1 MSGEAVVGVIP
12 IAAVAVA
19 GPVVLAGAVIV
30 GTAMV
35 GAWAARG
42 IAAGVGAVIEEQ
54 VREARRRA
62 EEERRRLAEWQAF
75 DVRQRAVVDEARAQH
90 EAIAI
95 VQAQLAEALRHTPPP
110 VPISAPIP
118 VVPARTA
125 EGQQRDR
132 RSEQQGLRQAL
143 DGIDAALAAVPAALC
158 DHPSSPWASLRQQ
171 ATRLRRRLED
181 LASLAGQSA
190 RQPESIAIL
199 TQHLAQLEQTARQ
212 SVATFADRLTAEREM
227 RTHRLERAGAALEL
241 LLVLE
246 QLPTAQ
252 PGPLPNLRAR
262 LLTAMAAGDITTAE
276 LRQIE
281 SALQGQTAAAAERLA
296 IGAVRP
302 ALARAVLLRLR
313 TMGYDIVQGFPDEAG
328 TEALD
333 AWVRIPGGEQ
343 VRIALDERAR
353 LHFNLL
359 HERAPGHGGA
369 LTEAEVRHLRT
380 QEQRWC
386 TDLKVL
392 VRGLVEDGFDTQIE
406 IDQRCTKVQ
415 VVAYERFAD
424 ATTVLATASES
435 DQQDEDDELR
445 RRRLLQA
452 AQRQRSRL
460 S

>member
-62 EEERRRLAEWQAF
+62 EEARRRLAEWQAF
-75 DVRQRAVVDEARAQH
+75 DARQRAVVNEARAQH
-90 EAIAI
+90 EAIAA
-95 VQAQLAEALRHTPPP
+95 VQAQLAEALRHAPPP
-110 VPISAPIP
+110 VPISAPMP

-125 EGQQRDR
+125 KGQQRDR
-132 RSEQQGLRQAL
+132 RSEQQGLSLAL

-171 ATRLRRRLED
+171 VARLRRRLED

-212 SVATFADRLTAEREM
+212 SVATFADRLAAEREM
-227 RTHRLERAGAALEL
+227 RTHRLERAGTALEL

-262 LLTAMAAGDITTAE
+262 LLTAMAAGDIATAE
-276 LRQIE
+276 LVQIE
-281 SALQGQTAAAAERLA
+281 SALQGQTASTAERLA

-302 ALARAVLLRLR
+302 VLAKAVLARLRI
-313 TMGYDIVQGFPDEAG
+313 MGYDIVQSFPDDAG
-328 TEALD
+328 AEALD

-406 IDQRCTKVQ
+406 LDRQCTKVQ
-415 VVAYERFAD
+415 VVVYERFVD
-424 ATTVLATASES
+424 ASPAITTT
-435 DQQDEDDELR
+435 DNMGQQDEDEELR
-445 RRRLLQA
+445 RRRLRT
-452 AQRQRSRL
+452 AQRQRRQQS
-460 S
+460 